1 MIKPGEIDKIA
12 IEKGVRAKQIE
23 KDYIVSWALW
33 GIARN
38 EFLNDNLVF
47 KGGTCLKKM
56 YFEDYRY
63 SEDMDFT
70 LRDDN
75 ISDEEILENF
85 RNVFDQIY
93 DESRIR
99 IAIVQETIDNHKASG
114 SLKFNTSYVATGG
127 SDAIKV
133 DVTRGETIEF
143 EVDHRP
149 VLNNY
154 SDLREEDDTLIH
166 CYSLK
171 EILIEKITALMGR
184 TIPRDLYDFDYLI
197 EEKGIDLQDVY
208 IEFVFKAKNKGH
220 NPKEFI
226 DKVMPKMNTFKRDWY
241 TSLGKQMTENE
252 LPDFKNLWRKS
263 FGHFKEL
270 MKLLEKR

>member
-23 KDYIVSWALW
+23 KDYVISWALW

-38 EFLNDNLVF
+38 EFLNNNLVF

-56 YFEDYRY
+56 HFGDYRY

-75 ISDEEILENF
+75 VSDTEILENF
-85 RNVFDQIY
+85 RSLFEQVY
-93 DESRIR
+93 EESRIR
-99 IAIVQETIDNHKASG
+99 AEIIEDSIDNHKASG
-114 SLKFNTSYVATGG
+114 SLKFKMSYVATHGT
-127 SDAIKV
+127 DEIKV

-143 EVDHRP
+143 DVQHRV

-154 SDLREEDDTLIH
+154 SDLEEEDETRIH
-166 CYSLK
+166 SYSL
-171 EILIEKITALMGR
+171 EEVLIEKTTALMGR

-197 EEKGIDLQDVY
+197 EGEGIELRDVY
-208 IEFVFKAKNKGH
+208 IEFMRKAENKGH
-220 NPKEFI
+220 NPKEFMDI
-226 DKVMPKMNTFKRDWY
+226 VMPKMKTFARDWY
-241 TSLGKQMTENE
+241 TSLGKQMIKDE
-252 LPDFKNLWRKS
+252 LPDFNNLWRKS
-263 FGHFKEL
+263 SGHFKEL
-270 MKLLEKR
+270 SKLLDN

>member
-23 KDYIVSWALW
+23 KDYVISWVLW

-38 EFLNDNLVF
+38 EFLNNNFVF

-56 YFEDYRY
+56 YFDDYRY

-70 LRDDN
+70 LRDDSV
-75 ISDEEILENF
+75 SDKEILENF
-85 RNVFDQIY
+85 RSVFEQVY
-93 DESRIR
+93 EESRINVE
-99 IAIVQETIDNHKASG
+99 IIKDSVDNHEASG
-114 SLKFNTSYVATGG
+114 SLKFKMSYVATHG
-127 SDAIKV
+127 SDEIKV
-133 DVTRGETIEF
+133 DVTREETIEF
-143 EVDHRP
+143 DVQHQV

-154 SDLREEDDTLIH
+154 SDLQEEEDKTRIN
-166 CYSLK
+166 CYSLE

-197 EEKGIDLQDVY
+197 EEEGIELQDVY
-208 IEFVFKAKNKGH
+208 IEFIRKAENKGH
-220 NPKEFI
+220 DPKKFM
-226 DKVMPKMNTFKRDWY
+226 DKVMPKMKTFAQDWN
-241 TSLGKQMTENE
+241 TSLGKQMTEDE

-263 FGHFKEL
+263 SAHFKEL
-270 MKLLEKR
+270 LKLIDN